1 MMKYYPAF
9 LDLRNRLVLVVGGGE
24 VAERKVMQLLESG
37 ARVRVVSPN
46 LTPTLTRLAHAGEI
60 AHRRGE
66 FDEADLDG
74 VWLVIGA
81 TDDGQVNQ
89 QVAHAAERRHL
100 FCNIVDVPSLCS
112 SLAPAIVARGDVL
125 IAISTSGHSPALA
138 QRLKREI
145 AARVGQ
151 EYAQLAD
158 LMSRWRAPVLETI
171 PHQPQR
177 AEIFHRL
184 VESDILDLL
193 RAGQR
198 EQAEQRARQLVEQA
212 IAHRDIKPCVDEVK
226 KA

>member
-1 MMKYYPAF
+1 MKYYPAF
-9 LDLRNRLVLVVGGGE
+9 LDLRNRWVLVVGGGE
-24 VAERKVMQLLESG
+24 VAERKVAQLLESG
-37 ARVRVVSPN
+37 ARVRVVSPD
-46 LTPTLTRLAHAGEI
+46 LTPTLAQLAQAGEMTY
-60 AHRRGE
+60 RQSE
-66 FDEADLDG
+66 FDETDLNG

-81 TDDGQVNQ
+81 TDNSQVNQ

-138 QRLKREI
+138 QRLKQEI

-158 LMSRWRAPVLETI
+158 LMSRWRAPIRETI
-171 PHQPQR
+171 PQQQQR

-193 RAGQR
+193 RAGQP

-212 IAHRDIKPCVDEVK
+212 LAH
-226 KA
+226 